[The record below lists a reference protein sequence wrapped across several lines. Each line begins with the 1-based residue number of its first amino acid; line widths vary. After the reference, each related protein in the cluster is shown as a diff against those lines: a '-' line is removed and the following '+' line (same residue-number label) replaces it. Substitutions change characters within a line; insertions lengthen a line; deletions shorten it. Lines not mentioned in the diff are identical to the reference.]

1 MPLGSEMAMVA
12 ASCWTETFWLMS
24 TVRLPSGIDGKRL
37 DSVWGQLAHYLRYDL
52 ARTGIVDV
60 DDSLQS

>member
-1 MPLGSEMAMVA
+1 MPLGSEVAIVA

-24 TVRLPSGIDGKRL
+24 AVRLPSDIYCKRL

-52 ARTGIVDV
+52 ARSGIIEV
-60 DDSLQS
+60 DDSFQS